1 MLLYSHTKREEEKMK
16 VYALATVI
24 CFAGFAISQA
34 CEVAGVVVAGIGLV
48 MLGTAEVMEEL

>member
-1 MLLYSHTKREEEKMK
+1 MK